1 MIAQHGET
9 RNYVLEA
16 ELKMDA
22 SKTLTVDFLTMLT
35 ISVSLF
41 FDRIA
46 KHGIICVTD
55 TFSVSNIW
63 RMFKIP

>member
-1 MIAQHGET
+1 MAQHGET

-46 KHGIICVTD
+46 KHGYYLC
-55 TFSVSNIW
+55 N
-63 RMFKIP
+63 

>member
-16 ELKMDA
+16 ELNMDA

-55 TFSVSNIW
+55 TFLVSNIW